1 MAEHTRVRWR
11 RGRRGEATPPA
22 LTRAGRSTLL
32 GGCVLLAVAAV
43 AGQPLIAASG
53 AVMLGLVAAAWVG
66 VRADQRLLG
75 DLRLR
80 LEPVQ
85 SPSRAR
91 GQPLGVRVHLQN
103 PAPRPIRRV
112 DYALRV
118 TGEPGLD
125 LPDGSPVPAGLS
137 VPARSQGELALRLT
151 FARAGHWHVH
161 GVDFSLIGPLGLAR
175 AQRYHPCELAVHVR
189 PRRLPRRHVERLIAA
204 SGAPRERVG
213 LHVNQLAGSG
223 TELRELRDYVPGD
236 PLRSMAW
243 RATAR
248 RQRPLVRAYEE
259 ESVRRL
265 QLLLDI
271 GPTMRAGVA
280 GATPLDRAIDLVATI
295 AELSVYDRVGLTT
308 FDQRVYGHLEAAGG
322 RPHLQRQ
329 LRHLMDLS
337 RVVDADLTEVAD
349 SEVLARV
356 GAFLEIQDGVALRR
370 AGDDPQRPRV
380 ARTLADPLAE
390 LYDAGALYAA
400 VADYLVRERERGHAA
415 LHGKSRPARDT
426 LAARVRLF
434 CALRGITLPYRLTGP
449 AEAREQGLMHAIGRC
464 LAARGADDLLIFTD
478 LRGLA
483 PDGPAL
489 RALRLASARHRRLS
503 VVNLG
508 PPPDRALSGA
518 LRMARASFIQL
529 GEASPPA
536 AEAPDDDADEAP
548 V

>member
-1 MAEHTRVRWR
+1 M
-11 RGRRGEATPPA
+11 
-22 LTRAGRSTLL
+22 LL
-32 GGCVLLAVAAV
+32 VVAAV
-43 AGQPLIAASG
+43 AGQPLLAASG
-53 AVMLGLVAAAWVG
+53 ALMLGLVAAAWVG

-75 DLRLR
+75 ELLLKIEPLQGPSRVRGAPLAARLRLR
-80 LEPVQ
+80 
-85 SPSRAR
+85 
-91 GQPLGVRVHLQN
+91 N
-103 PAPRPIRRV
+103 PGLRPIRRV

-118 TGEPGLD
+118 TGEPGLALAD
-125 LPDGSPVPAGLS
+125 GAPLPTALS
-137 VPARSQGELALRLT
+137 IPARSEGALDLRLV
-151 FARAGHWHVH
+151 FARAGNWHIH
-161 GVDFSLIGPLGLAR
+161 GIDFALAGPLGLAR
-175 AQRYHPCELAVHVR
+175 AQRYHPCELGLHVR
-189 PRRLPRRHVERLIAA
+189 PRRLPRRQVERLLAA

-213 LHVNQLAGSG
+213 LHVNQNAGSG

-236 PLRSMAW
+236 ALRSMAW

-265 QLLLDI
+265 QLLLDV
-271 GPTMRAGVA
+271 GPTMRAGEA
-280 GATPLDRAIDLVATI
+280 GETPLDRAVDLCATI

-308 FDQRVYGHLEAAGG
+308 YDQRVYGHLEAAGG

-400 VADYLVRERERGHAA
+400 VADYLARERERGHAA

-449 AEAREQGLMHAIGRC
+449 AEAGEVGLMHAVGRC

-483 PDGPAL
+483 PEGPAV
-489 RALRLASARHRRLS
+489 RALRLASARHRRAT

-508 PPPDRALSGA
+508 PPPARALAQA
-518 LRMARASFIQL
+518 LRSARARLVQL
-529 GEASPPA
+529 GGAV
-536 AEAPDDDADEAP
+536 AEDARTAPDQADEADEATDI
-548 V
+548 